1 MHGKR
6 DIRALVLK
14 LQKCQHVRVFTV
26 QGWRGIFFSSQSVFQ
41 VHDHSIRRPGVGKTR
56 VWKKRVNTRRTVTSW
71 APTLTPAKATR
82 AWLAAKSL
90 ACITYFSTLLELF
103 LIVFQFYF
111 SFVRFQRRI
120 LVSARTVPKR
130 HKLAKPMSAGLIQA
144 LASSALGGAVGVV
157 SQPLRTSIQ
166 DILGQPESWESHRNV
181 KLQKIPE
188 QTLWKV

>member
-1 MHGKR
+1 M
-6 DIRALVLK
+6 
-14 LQKCQHVRVFTV
+14 
-26 QGWRGIFFSSQSVFQ
+26 S
-41 VHDHSIRRPGVGKTR
+41 
-56 VWKKRVNTRRTVTSW
+56 
-71 APTLTPAKATR
+71 
-82 AWLAAKSL
+82 
-90 ACITYFSTLLELF
+90 TYFDTSEGDSRLTRCQVSCLHYLLLDFIRVF

-166 DILGQPESWESHRNV
+166 DILGQPES
-181 KLQKIPE
+181 
-188 QTLWKV
+188 